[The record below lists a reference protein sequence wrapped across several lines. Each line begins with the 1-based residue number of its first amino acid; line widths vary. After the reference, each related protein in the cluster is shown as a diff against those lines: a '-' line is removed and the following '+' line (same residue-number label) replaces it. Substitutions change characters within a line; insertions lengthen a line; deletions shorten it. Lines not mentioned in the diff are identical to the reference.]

1 MKAPARRAPQYA
13 IGEKHTVKGTG
24 ISMRVTLEDVD
35 EGTVYKYRT
44 YAKVGGKTLYGAE
57 MTFTTQGTY
66 EDPIET
72 DLDLIQDAD
81 ADETD
86 LTPSPH
92 TPQARKYLRNGI
104 LYIEHNGITYTAQG
118 HRLD

>member
-1 MKAPARRAPQYA
+1 
-13 IGEKHTVKGTG
+13 
-24 ISMRVTLEDVD
+24 
-35 EGTVYKYRT
+35 
-44 YAKVGGKTLYGAE
+44 

-72 DLDLIQDAD
+72 DLDLIPDAD
-81 ADETD
+81 ADEDT
-86 LTPSPH
+86 LTPTPR

-104 LYIEHNGITYTAQG
+104 LYIEHNGITYTAHG